1 MPQLLKSVE
10 FESTMHKFIVVYMI
24 RSKNA
29 GPFWPAMNILAT
41 KNQLKLSSKCWYELV
56 HRNYGFKLHKS
67 SSAEGM
73 HKLNCCVAKR
83 LFSTNHFRSLVHCWG
98 DNNRG
103 VFSSEAPIRDWNF
116 DRRSS
121 SRNLNNNCILKIN
134 LSQLCSAQ
142 SLWGSLGHFLFYH
155 TESEWNVAALMP

>member
-1 MPQLLKSVE
+1 
-10 FESTMHKFIVVYMI
+10 MI

-41 KNQLKLSSKCWYELV
+41 KNQLKLSSKCWCELV

-103 VFSSEAPIRDWNF
+103 FFLQELQSVTGILIGGLHRGISTTTAFWKLTYLNSALLSHSEAVWAISCSTTLNQNGMWQLWCPKTN
-116 DRRSS
+116 SS
-121 SRNLNNNCILKIN
+121 NEDIASHAPAIK
-134 LSQLCSAQ
+134 
-142 SLWGSLGHFLFYH
+142 
-155 TESEWNVAALMP
+155 